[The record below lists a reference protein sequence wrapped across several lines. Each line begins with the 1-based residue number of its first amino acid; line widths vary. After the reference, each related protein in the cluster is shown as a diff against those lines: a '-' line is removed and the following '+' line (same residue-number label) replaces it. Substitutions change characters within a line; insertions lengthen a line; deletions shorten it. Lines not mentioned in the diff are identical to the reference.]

1 MSSPPPR
8 SAFSSFLQSANTGLS
23 KAAPPQSPAD
33 PIELVLVALGEEGL
47 NLPAI
52 FERTR
57 LPVSRL
63 MELLSQMDSMR
74 LVAREESADGLLFR
88 ATPAGRDLAARTQ
101 S

>member
-8 SAFSSFLQSANTGLS
+8 SAFSSFLQSANTGVS
-23 KAAPPQSPAD
+23 KTATPAPPSD
-33 PIELVLVALGEEGL
+33 PIELVLVSLGEEAL
-47 NLPAI
+47 SLPALR
-52 FERTR
+52 ERTV

-63 MELLSQMDSMR
+63 MDLLAQMEPMR
-74 LVAREESADGLLFR
+74 LIAREESDAGLLFR